1 MRSLNGC
8 CSSKSKNNQNKGQN
22 SSPGVHT
29 SNTSSTSINRRN
41 IANHDGQSMDTQT
54 LEDEGNTTQS
64 LMKQKQ
70 QTSSYGRNDSNG
82 GMSSTNKID
91 SIEEYHVKPEK
102 NLSGHMKAFLQHR
115 QEFLWF
121 TKQFDHSAGSDHFR
135 NMVVHSTFPV
145 DLSKSDFGCYIDATF
160 NDFPQEIQKR
170 MKDLYQQASNDP
182 VSEELIINESS
193 NGMISARLIQI
204 LSHKN
209 DCDELEMFVGSVGVT
224 QRPPDGRRFN
234 QFYWEQYKEQVTK
247 ALQYM
252 YAKEAL
258 KELPEG

>member
-1 MRSLNGC
+1 MPHFNVC
-8 CSSKSKNNQNKGQN
+8 CRSKSKNNQNKGQD
-22 SSPGVHT
+22 SSPWVQT
-29 SNTSSTSINRRN
+29 SYTNSTSINARN
-41 IANHDGQSMDTQT
+41 ITNHDGQSMDTQT
-54 LEDEGNTTQS
+54 LQDGSNSKQS
-64 LMKQKQ
+64 VMKQ
-70 QTSSYGRNDSNG
+70 QTSSYARNDSND
-82 GMSSTNKID
+82 GMSSTKKID

-102 NLSGHMKAFLQHR
+102 NLSGHMKAFLQHQ
-115 QEFLWF
+115 QEFFWF

-160 NDFPQEIQKR
+160 NDFPQEIQRR

-193 NGMISARLIQI
+193 NGAISATLIQI

-209 DCDELEMFVGSVGVT
+209 DRDELEMLVGSVGVT
-224 QRPPDGRRFN
+224 QRPPDGCRFS
-234 QFYWEQYKEQVTK
+234 QFHWKQYEEKVTK

-258 KELPEG
+258 KELPEE